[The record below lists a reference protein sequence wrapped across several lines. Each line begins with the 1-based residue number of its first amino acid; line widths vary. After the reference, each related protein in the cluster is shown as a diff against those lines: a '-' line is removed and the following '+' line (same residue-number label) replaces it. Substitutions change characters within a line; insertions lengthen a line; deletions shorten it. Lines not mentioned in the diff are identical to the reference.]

1 VGFMSRPHLSC
12 SSSGRV
18 ATHARWPHAPRTL
31 LSALSAS
38 VAAAVAG
45 VAHADSQ
52 INLSLVGPS
61 APVAVKQTIDVKLRA
76 TGEPNSS
83 LIGESFVAMDC
94 ILRWNP
100 ADLRLIGLS
109 SAGSVPLFGSYF
121 PSPANDYTGINESS
135 PPLDGDALYYALAP
149 LGNPVQVST
158 SGVQVTTFRFR
169 VLRPFAST
177 RVELV
182 PTLTRIATADTVVYD
197 GTVPGLDVTG
207 TLTNAVV
214 VQVVPCPADLD
225 GNGSVD
231 ASDLALLLG
240 QWGTMGSADID
251 GSGIVDAGDLA
262 QVLSSWG
269 SCQGT

>member
-1 VGFMSRPHLSC
+1 
-12 SSSGRV
+12 
-18 ATHARWPHAPRTL
+18 
-31 LSALSAS
+31 
-38 VAAAVAG
+38 
-45 VAHADSQ
+45 
-52 INLSLVGPS
+52 
-61 APVAVKQTIDVKLRA
+61 
-76 TGEPNSS
+76 
-83 LIGESFVAMDC
+83 
-94 ILRWNP
+94 
-100 ADLRLIGLS
+100 
-109 SAGSVPLFGSYF
+109 
-121 PSPANDYTGINESS
+121 
-135 PPLDGDALYYALAP
+135 
-149 LGNPVQVST
+149 
-158 SGVQVTTFRFR
+158 

-177 RVELV
+177 TVELV
-182 PTLTRIATADTVVYD
+182 PTLTRTATADTVVYD

-251 GSGIVDAGDLA
+251 GSGVVDAGDLA